1 MKIKF
6 LAMLLAL
13 LACLLLLSACKGK
26 GSGDET
32 RETIELDTSDG
43 YDYGSLDY
51 KGEDFT
57 FLQCDENRWGMKT
70 ALAPEAGETGDEVSD
85 AVYSRNVKVETLYNV
100 VIKCI
105 NRDIYETGEYVRTQ
119 CFGGDSTVD
128 AAYVVGSS
136 VAMLIGEGLLNDF
149 SEMNEVQIYEPWW
162 GQKIR
167 EASQF
172 GGSSTLYYAQSD
184 ISVTAFELT

>member
-1 MKIKF
+1 MKIKL

-13 LACLLLLSACKGK
+13 LACLLPLSACKGK
-26 GSGDET
+26 GRGDET

-51 KGEDFT
+51 KGEGFT

-136 VAMLIGEGLLNDF
+136 VATLIGEGLLNDF